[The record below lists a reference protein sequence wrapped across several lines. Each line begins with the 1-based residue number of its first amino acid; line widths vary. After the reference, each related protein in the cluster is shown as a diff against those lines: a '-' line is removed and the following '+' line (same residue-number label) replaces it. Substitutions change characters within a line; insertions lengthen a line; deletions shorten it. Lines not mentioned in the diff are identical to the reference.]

1 MRMPMLKDLGH
12 FPGSG
17 PESREAK
24 LFYHLKDD
32 NEHAI
37 RMISGKK
44 TPALISLWVSNDV
57 MQFGTIK
64 VLTGG
69 AGPQQTEWDAHKG
82 DAVFHVLSG
91 PMTFL
96 IKDRVETYDV
106 EEGDFM
112 FIPAGEQY
120 KILNFYGKTIEAV
133 FSIAPE
139 L

>member
-1 MRMPMLKDLGH
+1 MPMLKDLGQ
-12 FPGSG
+12 FPASG

-32 NEHAI
+32 NEHSI
-37 RMISGKK
+37 RMISGTK

-57 MQFGTIK
+57 MQFGTVK
-64 VLTGG
+64 VLSGG
-69 AGPQQTEWDAHKG
+69 SGPQQTEWDAHEG
-82 DAVFHVLSG
+82 DAVFRVLSG
-91 PMTFL
+91 PMSFL

-112 FIPAGEQY
+112 FIPAGETY

-133 FSIAPE
+133 FSIAPG